1 MGETLKAQGLSS
13 AGETRR
19 GRTMDLNPSEV
30 KKRVKSVGARGRR
43 DKSVGARDR
52 RDKSVGARSRRD
64 KSVGARDRRDKSV
77 DARKKDEPVESGKK
91 GKKMKKIII
100 RKKLDPTQINDLPP
114 QARIILSGL
123 SCHSNQLM
131 RSLLLITKPR

>member
-64 KSVGARDRRDKSV
+64 KSVGAR
-77 DARKKDEPVESGKK
+77 KKDEPVESGKK